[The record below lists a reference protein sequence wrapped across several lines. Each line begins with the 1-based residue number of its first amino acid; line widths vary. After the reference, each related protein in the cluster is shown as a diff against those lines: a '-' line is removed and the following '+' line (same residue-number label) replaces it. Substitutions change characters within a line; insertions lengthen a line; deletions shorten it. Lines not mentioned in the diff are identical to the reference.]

1 MLKRVFDFLFSAVG
15 LCILFP
21 FFIFLAL
28 IIKLDSTGSVFFRQE
43 RVGLNG
49 KVFHIHKF
57 RTMTVSPVSQGL
69 SITVGNDPR
78 ITRVGHLLRKYKIDE
93 LPQLIDVFLGDMS
106 LVGPRP
112 EVPFYVAHYPSNIRQ
127 IVLSVRPGITDNA
140 SIEFKDENMLL
151 AKAIDPNEAYV
162 KDILPIKLNFYVQY
176 IQNQSFLGDIQ
187 IIFKTFKALLSR

>member
-1 MLKRVFDFLFSAVG
+1 
-15 LCILFP
+15 
-21 FFIFLAL
+21 
-28 IIKLDSTGSVFFRQE
+28 
-43 RVGLNG
+43 
-49 KVFHIHKF
+49 
-57 RTMTVSPVSQGL
+57 
-69 SITVGNDPR
+69 
-78 ITRVGHLLRKYKIDE
+78 
-93 LPQLIDVFLGDMS
+93 MS